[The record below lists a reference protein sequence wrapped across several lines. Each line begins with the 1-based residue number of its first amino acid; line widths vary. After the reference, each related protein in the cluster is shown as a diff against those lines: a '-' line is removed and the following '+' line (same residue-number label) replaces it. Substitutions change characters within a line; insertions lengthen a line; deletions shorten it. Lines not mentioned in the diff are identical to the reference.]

1 MHEDFFSAFDS
12 GNDFEQLDNLARDA
26 GLNINPQST
35 ALMIIPKNWL
45 EREQILSDNE
55 RENFLSAFAEMSL
68 NTCRNLLGDNVQP
81 LIFCSEHKGF
91 FHWGLIIGSIV
102 THELAERLQT
112 FAKMYFN
119 LELKIFLSTPQKNF
133 VELSQVWQKI
143 YDARLDSFYS
153 DEKIFYV
160 ENLPPTEIKITDDLK
175 IAGNKL
181 VCALSLIDDDF
192 SDALK
197 NFREKILAAKIH
209 PEILSAVV
217 SELFPEERNI
227 LPSPLQAEN
236 FPEWFTRFEKFV
248 NDLRTRHGKDYLHPA
263 IRLALRYI
271 ESHYRDEITQSDV
284 AEAVHLNPSYFST
297 LFKKSFGKG
306 FSDYLTDLRIEHV
319 KERLV
324 TTTEKI
330 KVISTSEGFTDY
342 QYFCK
347 LFKRLTDLT
356 PSQYREKFLR

>member
-1 MHEDFFSAFDS
+1 MTKFIALFYTMLAMFLIAVVSYSMQKSEENFSSPKYTIGVVLKAMDSEHWLSVRSGMIEAAQKNNMRLIVITAENETAFI
-12 GNDFEQLDNLARDA
+12 EQNKIISDLLDNDIDA
-26 GLNINPQST
+26 LIVSPTNINHTKEFVDNARQ
-35 ALMIIPKNWL
+35 KN
-45 EREQILSDNE
+45 ILVFSIDEEIDGVTYIGSDNY
-55 RENFLSAFAEMSL
+55 AIGEMA
-68 NTCRNLLGDNVQP
+68 T
-81 LIFCSEHKGF
+81 
-91 FHWGLIIGSIV
+91 
-102 THELAERLQT
+102 A
-112 FAKMYFN
+112 Y
-119 LELKIFLSTPQKNF
+119 
-133 VELSQVWQKI
+133 
-143 YDARLDSFYS
+143 
-153 DEKIFYV
+153 
-160 ENLPPTEIKITDDLK
+160 LK

-181 VCALSLIDDDF
+181 VCTLSLIDDDF
-192 SDALK
+192 SDVLK
-197 NFREKILAAKIH
+197 NFREKILTAKIH
-209 PEILSAVV
+209 PEILSAFV
-217 SELFPEERNI
+217 SELFPEEQNI

-297 LFKKSFGKG
+297 LFKKSFVKG

-319 KERLV
+319 KEQLV

-356 PSQYREKFLR
+356 PSQYHEKFLR